1 MKCYGITVLP
11 SEDWI
16 CSMCQAYGKEASKA
30 LKCVLCSV
38 SGGALKPT
46 IHPNTG
52 KVHPYYPVFDQT
64 QANSALNPELI
75 WCHVFCALRVPGVL
89 IADRKTMNGINV
101 SQVESERWKR
111 RCKICGSDAGATLL
125 CQHRKCEFSFHSE
138 CGKELLVSWKKFGL
152 EEMDCYCLSHRPIK
166 LGKMIEN
173 RDRAKL
179 EEIQNFV
186 GLWEKWEL
194 KPPLH
199 GTMRLKQAADLPWS
213 FEETE
218 QLEREVMRYLK
229 KINERQKTPFEVAV
243 NLRSISRNGQVTVTA
258 PEVYNS
264 LSPEAILAE
273 RICIRNRSSK
283 DCYQYFQTTLMQRMR
298 FELELCK
305 TPVKVFIPKKRRR
318 LLSKGKVGKRGD
330 NPVKRPRKHSV
341 THRHLATVK
350 MQEIRPIL
358 NCGMCGGALKQLRSS
373 AELLFGAE
381 NFCEICGNAASKPLI
396 S

>member
-46 IHPNTG
+46 IHQNTG
-52 KVHPYYPVFDQT
+52 QIYPFYPVFDQT

-75 WCHVFCALRVPGVL
+75 WCHVFCAFRVPGVL
-89 IADRKTMNGINV
+89 IANRKTMNGIDV
-101 SQVESERWKR
+101 SQVEPERWKR
-111 RCKICGSDAGATLL
+111 ACKVCGSDKGATLL
-125 CQHRKCEFSFHSE
+125 CQHRKCEFSFHPE
-138 CGKELLVSWKKFGL
+138 CGKELLVAWKKFGL
-152 EEMDCYCLSHRPIK
+152 EEEDCYCLSHRPIK

-173 RDRAKL
+173 RDRTKL

-186 GLWEKWEL
+186 RLWEKLES

-199 GTMRLKQAADLPWS
+199 GTMKLKQAADSPWS

-218 QLEREVMRYLK
+218 QLEREVMRYLR
-229 KINERQKTPFEVAV
+229 KINERQKIPFEVAV

-258 PEVYNS
+258 PEVYNHIP
-264 LSPEAILAE
+264 PEAILSE
-273 RICIRNRSSK
+273 KICIRNRSSK
-283 DCYQYFQTTLMQRMR
+283 DCYQYFQTKLMLRMR
-298 FELELCK
+298 FELDLCK
-305 TPVKVFIPKKRRR
+305 TPVKVYIPKKRRR
-318 LLSKGKVGKRGD
+318 LLNKGKGGNIRD
-330 NPVKRPRKHSV
+330 NPVKRPRKHSNA
-341 THRHLATVK
+341 HRHLTTVK
-350 MQEIRPIL
+350 FPDIGPVL
-358 NCGMCGGALKQLRSS
+358 NCEVCGGALKQLGSS
-373 AELLFGAE
+373 AELLFKGE
-381 NFCEICGNAASKPLI
+381 NLCENCGNVASKPLI